1 VYSES
6 LFGAYRFGWTR
17 VRSVTDGRYRLV
29 RGEQDELYDLAT
41 DRAGQHDI
49 AAERPTEVNRLG
61 AVLDQIA
68 ANDTVTEPALR
79 APAPE
84 QLAVLG
90 YVGTPDQ
97 MGVGGATSIDPRQQ
111 IDLVE
116 TYRTAFARAR
126 EGALGDAIQ
135 VLDGLVRRHPDIAAA
150 WRQLGDFAAEAGRME
165 RAVEAYR
172 RSVALRPGATGDRL
186 AMSRALLRLRRLD
199 DAASQAELAL
209 AAAVDDRTAQADAQ
223 EQLAR
228 IALLRRDSATARA
241 HAALARQAEPTL
253 PAPAFV
259 EGRLF
264 YDASQL
270 EKALEAFQSAIA
282 EIDKT
287 GAPPM
292 ADLHYYAGD
301 TLMRLE
307 RPAEAEY
314 HLQQELRAFP
324 QHVRARGGLAAL
336 YHETGRTEEA
346 GEVLEAMLRVSQTP
360 EAYSLAARLWTS
372 FGSPSQA
379 AAVRAEAARASTGRR
394 TAPTQ

>member
-1 VYSES
+1 
-6 LFGAYRFGWTR
+6 
-17 VRSVTDGRYRLV
+17 
-29 RGEQDELYDLAT
+29 
-41 DRAGQHDI
+41 
-49 AAERPTEVNRLG
+49 
-61 AVLDQIA
+61 
-68 ANDTVTEPALR
+68 
-79 APAPE
+79 
-84 QLAVLG
+84 
-90 YVGTPDQ
+90 
-97 MGVGGATSIDPRQQ
+97 
-111 IDLVE
+111 
-116 TYRTAFARAR
+116 
-126 EGALGDAIQ
+126 
-135 VLDGLVRRHPDIAAA
+135 
-150 WRQLGDFAAEAGRME
+150 ME

-324 QHVRARGGLAAL
+324 QHVRARGVLAAL
-336 YHETGRTEEA
+336 YHETGRTDEA
-346 GEVLEAMLRVSQTP
+346 DEVLEAMLRVSPTP
-360 EAYSLAARLWTS
+360 EAYSLATRLWTS
-372 FGSPSQA
+372 FGNPSQA
-379 AAVRAEAARASTGRR
+379 AAVRAEAARVSTGRR
-394 TAPTQ
+394 TAPAAAQ